1 MLELNAEF
9 NPTSLP
15 TLILLGN
22 IREANDDNPS
32 ALRVYR
38 HVLELDPGFQF
49 YDSYAGHARQR
60 IEAIGA

>member
-22 IREANDDNPS
+22 IRGANDDNPS

-38 HVLELDPGFQF
+38 SVLELDPGLGF
-49 YDSYAGHARQR
+49 YDFYAGQARQR
-60 IEAIGA
+60 IEAIGG